1 MYADHAVVTVS
12 DMSRALANPGLSGRA
27 VCVHSSLRSLG
38 AGSIDAAGVVE
49 AFLRQRCTV
58 LVPTFSWDF
67 ATNPPPG
74 RRPARNGCD
83 YDHLHK
89 APAGAARMYEPEVA
103 DVDADMGV
111 LARTILKMPGHLR
124 SGHPLCSFAAVGP
137 LAGDLIPQGR
147 NMDLCAPLNNLCE
160 ADGSVLLI
168 GVDLRSMTLIHV
180 AEKLA
185 GRRLFRRWARAA
197 QGVVEVE
204 VGGCSNGF
212 TNLEPA
218 LRPYARREA
227 VGSSFLTE
235 FVGREALH
243 AASAAIRA
251 DRSIT
256 HCGDS
261 FCGRCNDAVRG
272 GPESN

>member
-1 MYADHAVVTVS
+1 MLATVVTLS
-12 DMSRALANPGLSGRA
+12 DMSRALANLGLSGRA

-58 LVPTFSWDF
+58 LVPTFSWNF
-67 ATNPPPG
+67 ATPPPPG
-74 RRPARNGCD
+74 RRPTRNGCD
-83 YDHLHK
+83 YDHFHK
-89 APAGAARMYEPEVA
+89 ASGETARTYEPELA

-111 LARTILKMPGHLR
+111 IARTILGTPGHFR
-124 SGHPLCSFAAVGP
+124 SGHPLCSFAAVGQ
-137 LAGDLIPQGR
+137 LAGDLIPRGR
-147 NMDLCAPLNNLCE
+147 NMDLCAPLNNLCD

-168 GVDLRSMTLIHV
+168 GVDLSSMTLIHV

-185 GRRLFRRWARAA
+185 GRSLFRRWARADE
-197 QGVVEVE
+197 GIVEVE

-218 LRPYARREA
+218 LQRHARRVA
-227 VGSSFLTE
+227 VGSSGFTA
-235 FVGREALH
+235 FIAQEALNV
-243 AASAAIRA
+243 ASAAIQV
-251 DRSIT
+251 DPSIT

-261 FCGRCNDAVRG
+261 SCGRCNDAVSG
-272 GPESN
+272 GPKF